1 MLLKA
6 EVFSEAFLGL
16 PLLDGPDIVQVLVRL
31 VVDAQVALGRRR
43 VVTHVTAVGL
53 KKNFFYMFDTL

>member
-16 PLLDGPDIVQVLVRL
+16 PLLDGSDVVQVLVRL
-31 VVDAQVALGRRR
+31 IVDAQVALGRRG
-43 VVTHVTAVGL
+43 VVANVAAVGL
-53 KKNFFYMFDTL
+53 